1 MTWLTTPL
9 CLIYSVLTLVFI
21 FQHMGSREDVASRI
35 EADTKAKIDE
45 MTKQVNAHK
54 EHVSRISLHTISIY
68 DFTNCLFLIQ
78 VISKVLEL
86 LYDIKPE
93 LHKNFKAIK

>member
-1 MTWLTTPL
+1 
-9 CLIYSVLTLVFI
+9 
-21 FQHMGSREDVASRI
+21 MGSREDVASRI

-54 EHVSRISLHTISIY
+54 EHVSSI
-68 DFTNCLFLIQ
+68 FSPILSESRTVLIAVILIQ

-86 LYDIKPE
+86 VYEIKPE